1 MIGIIYNI
9 ENFYFLANTSFVIA
23 LLLIH
28 CSFDDNIFLQNTR
41 LIACD
46 MGSLARRVT
55 WRKYKRK
62 KENYIVLSWHGIAL
76 AICH

>member
-46 MGSLARRVT
+46 MGSLARGVT
-55 WRKYKRK
+55 
-62 KENYIVLSWHGIAL
+62 
-76 AICH
+76 